1 MPVVVRVITKGHI
14 EAVFTEMTKAMFKIT
29 IAQVMK
35 IMVYPNTEQVRMIG
49 KSHLSLS
56 LNNTSQFTLVG
67 IVLTG
72 VTVLH
77 MVPYTGM
84 AQTL

>member
-56 LNNTSQFTLVG
+56 LSNTSQFTLVG
-67 IVLTG
+67 IVPTG
-72 VTVLH
+72 DMVAHTVACI
-77 MVPYTGM
+77 GM
-84 AQTL
+84 AKTL